1 MIRAWLIVAGGD
13 ASASGARFELKPG
26 LTMLGGVR
34 GDIPVAGSGGDCV
47 HLWSDPPKLIFV
59 GAGAPPR
66 VNGRVAMEESL
77 HDGDRIEWRGLIAT
91 FGCEGGPP
99 PLQQLPADW
108 HSPDVV
114 ASEPA
119 AADPRTAESAGGAE
133 WRWLK
138 AGIAAELALA
148 DRDVIKRWQGAA
160 TRGEFNA
167 EAASKELLA
176 SAAELAER
184 DPRLTERCSRLM
196 RELLMSSVSKR
207 PTRLEAVKPGRG
219 GCGFF
224 LGQLIILPLVALIVI
239 AGMLVARTRLGQ
251 SIDGILDRTVE
262 EIFRIKEM
270 F

>member
-1 MIRAWLIVAGGD
+1 MTRAWLTLAGGD
-13 ASASGARFELKPG
+13 ASASGARSELKPG

-34 GDIPVAGSGGDCV
+34 GDIPVPGSGGDCV

-59 GAGAPPR
+59 GAGDPPR
-66 VNGRVAMEESL
+66 VNGHVAMEEPL
-77 HDGDRIEWRGLIAT
+77 HHGDRIEWRGLVAT
-91 FGCEGGPP
+91 FGCAGGPP
-99 PLQQLPADW
+99 PLQELPTDW
-108 HSPDVV
+108 HSPESV
-114 ASEPA
+114 AQQSVS
-119 AADPRTAESAGGAE
+119 ADGGASHGDTE

-176 SAAELAER
+176 SAPELAER

-207 PTRLEAVKPGRG
+207 PTRQESTKPGRG

-224 LGQLIILPLVALIVI
+224 LGQLIILPLVALIVF
-239 AGMLVARTRLGQ
+239 AGMLVARTRFGQ
-251 SIDGILDRTVE
+251 SIDALLDRIVD

>member
-1 MIRAWLIVAGGD
+1 MIRAWLILAGAD
-13 ASASGARFELKPG
+13 AGVSGVRFELKPG
-26 LTMLGGVR
+26 LTMLGGAR
-34 GDIPVAGSGGDCV
+34 ADIPVPGSGGDCV

-59 GAGAPPR
+59 GAGDPPR
-66 VNGRVAMEESL
+66 VNGHVAMEDTL
-77 HDGDRIEWRGLIAT
+77 HDGDHIEWRGLVAT
-91 FGCEGGPP
+91 FGCDGGPP
-99 PLQQLPADW
+99 RLQELPADW
-108 HSPDVV
+108 HAPEVV
-114 ASEPA
+114 AGEPST
-119 AADPRTAESAGGAE
+119 ADPRTLAGGAAE

-148 DRDVIKRWQGAA
+148 DREVIKRWQSAA

-176 SAAELAER
+176 SAPELAER
-184 DPRLTERCSRLM
+184 DPRLSERCSRLM

-207 PTRLEAVKPGRG
+207 PTRQESAKPGRP

-239 AGMLVARTRLGQ
+239 AGMLVARTRFGQ
-251 SIDGILDRTVE
+251 SIDGLLDRIVD
-262 EIFRIKEM
+262 EIYRIKEM

>member
-1 MIRAWLIVAGGD
+1 MIRAWLILSAGD
-13 ASASGARFELKPG
+13 ASASSARFELKPG

-34 GDIPVAGSGGDCV
+34 GDISVPGSGGDCV

-59 GAGAPPR
+59 GAGDPPR

-77 HDGDRIEWRGLIAT
+77 HDGDRIEWRGLAAT

-99 PLQQLPADW
+99 PLQELPAHW
-108 HSPDVV
+108 HSPE
-114 ASEPA
+114 AGANEPT
-119 AADPRTAESAGGAE
+119 AADSVAAESAAGAE

-148 DRDVIKRWQGAA
+148 DREVIKRWQSAA
-160 TRGEFNA
+160 SRGEFNA

-176 SAAELAER
+176 SAPDLAER
-184 DPRLTERCSRLM
+184 DSRLTERCSRLM

-207 PTRLEAVKPGRG
+207 PTRLESAKPGRG

-239 AGMLVARTRLGQ
+239 AGMLVARTRFGQ
-251 SIDGILDRTVE
+251 SIDGILDRIVD